1 MQQVVINEIK
11 SGIVDIKDN
20 LTSHTESS
28 LIQQDTLNYI
38 QNGLLEKVSTISSL
52 EVSLGNSKATNEKL
66 EHNNSK
72 LISENNILSC
82 KCQELEKIN
91 QTLSLSSLSLEG
103 KLEKIGSSVERLKH
117 DLEKMSNDVYIVKE
131 EIFKPQGITSND

>member
-1 MQQVVINEIK
+1 MLQVVMNEIK
-11 SGIVDIKDN
+11 SGVVDIKDN

-52 EVSLGNSKATNEKL
+52 EVLLGNSKASNKKL
-66 EHNNSK
+66 KHDNSK

-82 KCQELEKIN
+82 KCKELEKIN
-91 QTLSLSSLSLEG
+91 QALSLSSLSLEG
-103 KLEKIGSSVERLKH
+103 KLEKIGSSVERLKN
-117 DLEKMSNDVYIVKE
+117 DIEKMSNDVYLVKE
-131 EIFKPQGITSND
+131 EIFKPQGITPND